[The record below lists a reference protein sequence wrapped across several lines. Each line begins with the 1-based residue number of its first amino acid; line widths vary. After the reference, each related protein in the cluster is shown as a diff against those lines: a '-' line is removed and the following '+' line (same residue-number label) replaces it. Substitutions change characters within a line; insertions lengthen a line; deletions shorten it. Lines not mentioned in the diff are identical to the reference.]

1 MMIWASLI
9 LGLMALKMPPFIVNL
24 SNGLVGEYMS
34 KSRFKLAF
42 LALTAGIV
50 VSVISGCSTGASGE
64 QVLGMPGS
72 PFWFRSASMQ
82 TKVNYYKPGCL
93 AYGFNDG
100 TTEMSQCL
108 MSAIQSGQSSA
119 SNRMN
124 SSRSINCTTY
134 GNRTTCR

>member
-1 MMIWASLI
+1 
-9 LGLMALKMPPFIVNL
+9 MALSYSRLDGTKDDSFIVNL
-24 SNGLVGEYMS
+24 SNGLVREYMS
-34 KSRFKLAF
+34 KSRFKLVF

-108 MSAIQSGQSSA
+108 MSAIQGGQSSA
-119 SNRMN
+119 RNKM
-124 SSRSINCTTY
+124 RSINCTTY